1 MWIVKQIG
9 KKEAKQ
15 QYITDDKLYYRADKH
30 GRQLGDRMT
39 LNEVIKYCEEHP
51 TDLFAKNWL
60 TLYNNT
66 RELTKVDYTYGKG
79 N

>member
-1 MWIVKQIG
+1 MWIVKQID

-15 QYITDDKLYYRADKH
+15 QHITDDKLYYRATKH
-30 GRQLGDRMT
+30 GRQLGERMS
-39 LNEVIKYCEEHP
+39 LEEVIRYCEEHP

-60 TLYNNT
+60 ALYNS
-66 RELTKVDYTYGKG
+66 TKSLSKVEYNYNKG